1 MRVPAVATD
10 RKNGLIVE
18 IGDTVTNFRGES
30 AILTYVSRAGLPGK
44 SGKVCV
50 RAVDAPEGT
59 SSREYYDR
67 VWGLKIVSM
76 LSCGC
81 VVSEDTDCIHP
92 TWGVAAG
99 VTA

>member
-10 RKNGLIVE
+10 RATGLIVE
-18 IGDTVTNFRGES
+18 IGDTVMSFRGEP

-50 RAVDAPEGT
+50 RAVDAPDDT
-59 SSREYYDR
+59 FSREYYDK
-67 VWGLKIVSM
+67 VFNLKVVSI

-81 VVSEDTDCIHP
+81 VVSEDADCVHP
-92 TWGVAAG
+92 EWGVAAG